1 MTSAMPSVPDLGP
14 ITLALRA
21 VGSGDRSALDAV
33 FSGLYGPLKH
43 VARSRLRQQGR
54 ADQLGT
60 TTVVHESFMRLVQ
73 TAKLR
78 IEDRHHFF
86 AYAARVMRHVIIDA
100 AREQLTERRGGE
112 MTPARL
118 DPEAFD
124 QLPAPEPSAELLRVS
139 EALLRLEKVS
149 PELAE
154 LVDMRYFGGYT
165 EDEIASLLGTSDRT
179 IRRRWEKARVWL
191 MAHMRDDASA

>member
-1 MTSAMPSVPDLGP
+1 MTRSTPPDPGSGP
-14 ITLALRA
+14 ITQALHA
-21 VGSGDRSALDAV
+21 LGGGDRSALDAV
-33 FSGLYGPLKH
+33 FAGLYGPLKLL
-43 VARSRLRQQGR
+43 ARSRLRQQGR

-60 TTVVHESFMRLVQ
+60 TTVVHESFMRLVR
-73 TAKLR
+73 ASELR
-78 IEDRHHFF
+78 LEDRHHFF

-112 MTPARL
+112 MAPARL
-118 DPEAFD
+118 DPDAFD
-124 QLPAPEPSAELLRVS
+124 QLPASEPSAELVLVS

-165 EDEIASLLGTSDRT
+165 EEEIASLLGTSDRT

-191 MAHMRDDASA
+191 MAHMDDDARA